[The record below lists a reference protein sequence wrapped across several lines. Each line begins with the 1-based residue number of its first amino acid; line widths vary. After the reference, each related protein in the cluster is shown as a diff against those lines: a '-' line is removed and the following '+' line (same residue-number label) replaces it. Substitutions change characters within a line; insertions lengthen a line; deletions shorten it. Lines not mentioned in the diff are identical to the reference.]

1 MSADGRE
8 PPRRLRTARS
18 RAQLR
23 QGRTDWYRINSL
35 ADGVDEVYIYDEI
48 GWFGV
53 SAADLIQELRG
64 LTARQLSVRLNTPGG
79 DTFDSIAIGNAL
91 RSHPATVDVTVDAL
105 AASGGSI
112 IAMAGDTV
120 TMAPGSQMM
129 IHDAWTMDIGNAA
142 VFRELADFL
151 DGQSDNVASIYQ
163 SHAGGKVADWRAAM
177 QAETWYSAQEAV
189 DAGLADKVGTV
200 ASQTKNDWDLS
211 IFTYAGREK
220 APAPGRAPAVAAL
233 AATIPTEIRD
243 EPEPLTQFD
252 PDAFRNAIRD
262 AATQA
267 VADATPQ
274 PAPAPEEPVYTP
286 NADLFREAFEEA
298 SR

>member
-1 MSADGRE
+1 MSTDDRE
-8 PPRRLRTARS
+8 PVRRLRTARP

-23 QGRTDWYRINSL
+23 QGRTDWYRISSL
-35 ADGVDEVYIYDEI
+35 ADGVDELFIYDEI

-53 SAADLIQELRG
+53 NAADLVQELRG
-64 LTARQLSVRLNTPGG
+64 LTSRQLSVRLNTPGG

-163 SHAGGKVADWRAAM
+163 SHAGGKVADWRARM
-177 QAETWYSAQEAV
+177 RSISSQNYRRESGSTPV
-189 DAGLADKVGTV
+189 VG
-200 ASQTKNDWDLS
+200 S
-211 IFTYAGREK
+211 
-220 APAPGRAPAVAAL
+220 
-233 AATIPTEIRD
+233 
-243 EPEPLTQFD
+243 
-252 PDAFRNAIRD
+252 
-262 AATQA
+262 
-267 VADATPQ
+267 
-274 PAPAPEEPVYTP
+274 
-286 NADLFREAFEEA
+286 
-298 SR
+298 SRMSRSGS